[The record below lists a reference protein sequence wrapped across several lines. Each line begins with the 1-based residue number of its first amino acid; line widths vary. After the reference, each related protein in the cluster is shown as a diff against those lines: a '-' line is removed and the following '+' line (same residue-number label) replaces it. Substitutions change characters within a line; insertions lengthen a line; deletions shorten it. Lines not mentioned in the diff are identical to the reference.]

1 MFSPCN
7 GPVIS
12 TIILKEILIYAAL
25 QSTVCDFKK
34 IRRKGPG
41 CLTRQTIV
49 RHGFI
54 KTGGFYLWLRK
65 QLVF

>member
-34 IRRKGPG
+34 IRRKGRVALPG
-41 CLTRQTIV
+41 
-49 RHGFI
+49 
-54 KTGGFYLWLRK
+54 K
-65 QLVF
+65 Q